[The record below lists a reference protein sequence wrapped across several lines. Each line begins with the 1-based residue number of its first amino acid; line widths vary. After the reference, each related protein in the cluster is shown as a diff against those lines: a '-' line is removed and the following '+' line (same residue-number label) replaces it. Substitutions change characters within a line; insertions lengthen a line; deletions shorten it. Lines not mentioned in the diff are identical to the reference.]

1 MNKSIGNRI
10 FLNNFI
16 DNTYNAY
23 SDSSNTWSSTSPVTY
38 TYNENT
44 YTNYI
49 GNYWSDYEGSDA
61 NGDGIGETPYSIM
74 EDDYDNYPLIEP
86 WKSYIPEGGFP
97 PTVNITRPENALY
110 FRDKSVISSP
120 LPIIIGPITIEVD
133 AIGIDGFVEKVEFY
147 VDNALRYTDTVM
159 PFSWRWNEKAFGFKV
174 IKVVAYDNEGKHQ
187 QSLKEVFIL
196 NYPPILQ

>member
-1 MNKSIGNRI
+1 MCIR
-10 FLNNFI
+10 
-16 DNTYNAY
+16 DR
-23 SDSSNTWSSTSPVTY
+23 
-38 TYNENT
+38 
-44 YTNYI
+44 
-49 GNYWSDYEGSDA
+49 
-61 NGDGIGETPYSIM
+61 
-74 EDDYDNYPLIEP
+74 
-86 WKSYIPEGGFP
+86 
-97 PTVNITRPENALY
+97 NITRPENALY

-187 QSLKEVFIL
+187 QSLKKVFIL